1 MTIRH
6 TLQGWYRFLCAS
18 LLIVGALA
26 MAWRD
31 NGYNHG
37 FRIIVIVL
45 LLVSVLALFACGFQC
60 PRCRKSLV
68 HKAPAILM
76 QGGAAVCP
84 NCGVSLDEPREKKKA

>member
-1 MTIRH
+1 MTIRQ
-6 TLQGWYRFLCAS
+6 TLQGWYRFLFVS

-26 MAWRD
+26 ISWRD

-37 FRIIVIVL
+37 FRIIAISL

-60 PRCRKSLV
+60 PRCRKTLV

-76 QGGAAVCP
+76 QGGASVCP
-84 NCGVSLDEPREKKKA
+84 NCGVSLDEPREIKKA